1 MTGTQALLISG
12 QISLPVSVSAVAAA
26 AGIKVIDYAAFRA
39 HFENSLDDIC
49 RMVSYAGFSMLA
61 DGRMVAVLNS
71 QLCYAPRRK
80 WTAAHEVGHLLSGHI
95 TDPPTLLTQRQER
108 EADDFAAELLAPL
121 TVLHFCGVSSA
132 TEIEKLRGI
141 SRQAAEFRFQE
152 LSRLR
157 RAQDEVYR
165 LGVRNEQFSPDCI
178 FLKTEEQR
186 ELFSKFAPFIGSY
199 ILSRSR
205 HDDYEKHLIQR
216 SRQPMAINY

>member
-1 MTGTQALLISG
+1 MQHG
-12 QISLPVSVSAVAAA
+12 Q
-26 AGIKVIDYAAFRA
+26 
-39 HFENSLDDIC
+39 
-49 RMVSYAGFSMLA
+49 
-61 DGRMVAVLNS
+61 
-71 QLCYAPRRK
+71 RR
-80 WTAAHEVGHLLSGHI
+80 
-95 TDPPTLLTQRQER
+95 Q
-108 EADDFAAELLAPL
+108 ELLAPL

-132 TEIEKLRGI
+132 TEIEKLCGI

>member
-1 MTGTQALLISG
+1 MTGTQAILQSG
-12 QISLPVSVSAVAAA
+12 QASLPISVSAVAAA
-26 AGIKVIDYAAFRA
+26 CGIKVIDYASFRA
-39 HFENSLDDIC
+39 QYENGMDEIF
-49 RMVSYAGFSMLA
+49 RTVSYAGFSLIA
-61 DGRMVAVLNS
+61 DGGMVAVLNS

-95 TDPPTLLTQRQER
+95 TDPPRLLTQAHER

-132 TEIEKLRGI
+132 MEIEQLCGI
-141 SRQAAEFRFQE
+141 SRQAAEYRFQE

-157 RAQDEVYR
+157 RAQDDVYR
-165 LGVRNEQFSPDCI
+165 MGLRNERFTPDCI
-178 FLKTEEQR
+178 FLRTEEQR
-186 ELFSKFAPFIGSY
+186 ELFSRFAPFIGSY

-216 SRQPMAINY
+216 SRRPMAINY

>member
-39 HFENSLDDIC
+39 QFENSLDDIC

-95 TDPPTLLTQRQER
+95 TDPPHTAHSTAGARSRRFRCGAPGAADRAAFLRGVLCNGNRKAVRDIPAGGGVPLSGAFAASARAGRGIPARSQER
-108 EADDFAAELLAPL
+108 AVL
-121 TVLHFCGVSSA
+121 TGLHFP
-132 TEIEKLRGI
+132 EN
-141 SRQAAEFRFQE
+141 
-152 LSRLR
+152 R
-157 RAQDEVYR
+157 RTAR
-165 LGVRNEQFSPDCI
+165 T
-178 FLKTEEQR
+178 FLKIRAVHR
-186 ELFSKFAPFIGSY
+186 ELYSIKISP
-199 ILSRSR
+199 R
-205 HDDYEKHLIQR
+205 
-216 SRQPMAINY
+216 

>member
-12 QISLPVSVSAVAAA
+12 QISLPVSVSDVAAA

-39 HFENSLDDIC
+39 QFENSLDDIC

-121 TVLHFCGVSSA
+121 TVLHFCGVSCVILVEEWESA
-132 TEIEKLRGI
+132 ELQALHLEQPHMKRLADIKPRYVIET
-141 SRQAAEFRFQE
+141 AVEFI
-152 LSRLR
+152 
-157 RAQDEVYR
+157 A
-165 LGVRNEQFSPDCI
+165 
-178 FLKTEEQR
+178 EQR
-186 ELFSKFAPFIGSY
+186 TSCGS
-199 ILSRSR
+199 
-205 HDDYEKHLIQR
+205 
-216 SRQPMAINY
+216 

>member
-1 MTGTQALLISG
+1 MTAIKALLNSG
-12 QISLPVSVSAVAAA
+12 QSSLPVSVSAVASSN
-26 AGIKVIDYAAFRA
+26 GIKMIDYASFRA
-39 HFENSLDDIC
+39 QFENSLEDIFHT
-49 RMVSYAGFSMLA
+49 VSYAGFSLIA
-61 DGRMVAVLNS
+61 DGSMVAVLNS

-80 WTAAHEVGHLLSGHI
+80 WTSAHEVGHLLSGHI
-95 TDPPTLLTQRQER
+95 TEPPSLLTQEQER
-108 EADDFAAELLAPL
+108 EADQFAAELLAPL

-132 TEIEKLRGI
+132 MEIEKLCGI

-165 LGVRNEQFSPDCI
+165 LGLRNERFTSDCI
-178 FLKTEEQR
+178 FLRTEEQR
-186 ELFSKFAPFIGSY
+186 ELFTRFAPFIGSY

-205 HDDYEKHLIQR
+205 HDGYEKHLIQR

>member
-39 HFENSLDDIC
+39 QFENSLDDIC

-95 TDPPTLLTQRQER
+95 TDPPTLLTQQQER
-108 EADDFAAELLAPL
+108 EADDFAAELLGAADRAAFLRGVLCNGNRKAVRDIPAGGGVPL
-121 TVLHFCGVSSA
+121 SGAFAASARAGRGIPARSQERAVLTGLHFP
-132 TEIEKLRGI
+132 EN
-141 SRQAAEFRFQE
+141 
-152 LSRLR
+152 R
-157 RAQDEVYR
+157 RTAR
-165 LGVRNEQFSPDCI
+165 T
-178 FLKTEEQR
+178 FLKIRAVHR
-186 ELFSKFAPFIGSY
+186 ELYSIKISP
-199 ILSRSR
+199 R
-205 HDDYEKHLIQR
+205 
-216 SRQPMAINY
+216 

>member
-1 MTGTQALLISG
+1 MATLRS
-12 QISLPVSVSAVAAA
+12 
-26 AGIKVIDYAAFRA
+26 
-39 HFENSLDDIC
+39 
-49 RMVSYAGFSMLA
+49 
-61 DGRMVAVLNS
+61 
-71 QLCYAPRRK
+71 RK

-95 TDPPTLLTQRQER
+95 TDPPMLLTQRQER

-132 TEIEKLRGI
+132 TEIEKLCGI

-178 FLKTEEQR
+178 FLKNRRTARTFLKIRAVHR
-186 ELFSKFAPFIGSY
+186 ELYSIKIPPRRLRETSHSALAAAYGNKLLIKAEVHRYSVAEFKLRLALDQRQEI
-199 ILSRSR
+199 
-205 HDDYEKHLIQR
+205 IQR
-216 SRQPMAINY
+216 VYGHVVSSGFIHSRGNFFSWFAIFEMSAVTISTR

>member
-39 HFENSLDDIC
+39 QFENSLDDIC

-121 TVLHFCGVSSA
+121 TVLHFCGVQRKSKSCAGYPGRRRNSAFRSFRGFGARRTRYTGSESGTSSSHRTA
-132 TEIEKLRGI
+132 
-141 SRQAAEFRFQE
+141 
-152 LSRLR
+152 
-157 RAQDEVYR
+157 
-165 LGVRNEQFSPDCI
+165 FS
-178 FLKTEEQR
+178 
-186 ELFSKFAPFIGSY
+186 
-199 ILSRSR
+199 
-205 HDDYEKHLIQR
+205 
-216 SRQPMAINY
+216 